1 MSKRVKTYQKV
12 SKKYQKRVKTCQK
25 IVRGPMFRVKMCK
38 NTSFLTLFLV
48 IKIQYKKEKNKFLA
62 KFGSLDSEKAAFA
75 KSQSIN
81 KEILSNTSN
90 I

>member
-1 MSKRVKTYQKV
+1 MIENLFFMNGYGLYVWSTFSFTLV
-12 SKKYQKRVKTCQK
+12 
-25 IVRGPMFRVKMCK
+25 
-38 NTSFLTLFLV
+38 SFLTLFLV
-48 IKIQYKKEKNKFLA
+48 IKIQYKKEKNKFIA
-62 KFGSLDSEKAAFA
+62 KFGSLNSERAAFA

>member
-1 MSKRVKTYQKV
+1 MIEDLFFMNGYGMYVWSAFAFTLV
-12 SKKYQKRVKTCQK
+12 
-25 IVRGPMFRVKMCK
+25 
-38 NTSFLTLFLV
+38 SFLTLFLI
-48 IKIQYKKEKNKFLA
+48 IKIQYNKEKNKFLA
-62 KFGSLDSEKAAFA
+62 KFGSLDSERAAFA

>member
-1 MSKRVKTYQKV
+1 MINEILFMNGYGFYVWSAFIFTLL
-12 SKKYQKRVKTCQK
+12 
-25 IVRGPMFRVKMCK
+25 
-38 NTSFLTLFLV
+38 SFAILYVVT
-48 IKIQYKKEKNKFLA
+48 KIQYIREKNKFIA
-62 KFGSLDSEKAAFA
+62 KFGNLNSERAAFA

>member
-1 MSKRVKTYQKV
+1 MINEILFMKGYGFYVWSAFAFTIFSFTSLYIITKV
-12 SKKYQKRVKTCQK
+12 
-25 IVRGPMFRVKMCK
+25 
-38 NTSFLTLFLV
+38 
-48 IKIQYKKEKNKFLA
+48 QYIKEKNKFIA
-62 KFGSLDSEKAAFA
+62 KFGTLKSQRAAFA